1 MNNPDLDLAW
11 QLVQDT
17 GCNVFLTGKA
27 GTGKTTFLREL
38 VKKTHKRNVVLAPT
52 GIAAINARG
61 ATLHSFFQLPFGP
74 YIPGTDPRTSE
85 RNYKFSERKRRI
97 IRSLDLV
104 IIDEISMV
112 RADLLDCVDAVLRRY
127 RDRTRPFGG
136 VQLLLIGDL
145 QQLAPVAKQDEWE
158 MLRPYY
164 DTQYFFSSRALREV
178 GFVTVEL
185 RHVYRQSDERFIELL
200 NRVRNNQ
207 ADDAVLAALNAR
219 YMPGFS
225 PSQDEGYIRLTTH
238 NYQADNINQRE
249 LDKLDSEPHTYDAEI
264 WKEFPEMSYPTADA
278 LTLKVGAQV
287 MFVKNDPSPSKSY
300 FNGMIGTVVSMSKG
314 GVKVLPQGGH
324 EALAVVP
331 DTWENMRY
339 NLNSESHEIEEELIG
354 TFTQLPLKTAWA
366 ITVHKSQGLT
376 FERAI
381 IDVQHSFSHG
391 QTYVALSRCKSLE
404 GLVLSAPIPR
414 HAIITDNDVVGFTQR
429 IPEQIPTPDRLRD
442 MQREYYLQLIYELY
456 SFVPLRAALDAYV
469 RYADENLYRQC
480 PEELQQWREAQKQ
493 FEKQVL
499 QVAASFA
506 IQCQRLVMAG
516 YEYAE
521 DAFLQERCRKAAGWF
536 LEQLEQLSVATRTIH
551 VKTGNKAYAQRL
563 VELMAELLEQLRV
576 KRTLLNYVSHN
587 GFRQATYMRQRALV
601 ALGPDEESKPS
612 RATKSKTTRGKA
624 AAGGKSTASG
634 KGSAKGRAKSAQS
647 TASAHSAA
655 ETPLTSHRP
664 YDQKSEEPN
673 PYVGEEILGDYE
685 DINLD
690 YDGLPY

>member
-1 MNNPDLDLAW
+1 MMKNAELELAW
-11 QLVQDT
+11 QLVQGT

-38 VKKTHKRNVVLAPT
+38 VKKTRKRNVVLAPT

-74 YIPGTDPRTSE
+74 YIPGTDPRVSE

-145 QQLAPVAKQDEWE
+145 QQLAPVAKADEWE

-164 DTQYFFSSRALREV
+164 ATQYFFSSRALAEA

-185 RHVYRQSDERFIELL
+185 KQVYRQSDEYFIDLL

-207 ADDAVLAALNAR
+207 ADDTVLAALNAR
-219 YMPGFS
+219 YKPGFQ
-225 PSQDEGYIRLTTH
+225 PHEDEGYIRLTTH
-238 NYQADNINQRE
+238 NHQADTINQRE
-249 LDKLDSEPHTYDAEI
+249 LDKLVSESHTYHAEI
-264 WKEFPEMSYPTADA
+264 WKEFPEMSYPTAED
-278 LTLKVGAQV
+278 LELKVGAQV
-287 MFVKNDPSPSKSY
+287 MFIKNDPSPAKNY
-300 FNGMIGTVVSMSKG
+300 FNGMIGTVVQMSPSS
-314 GVKVLPQGGH
+314 VKVLPQGGKAAI
-324 EALAVVP
+324 EVVN

-339 NLNSESHEIEEELIG
+339 TLNAETHEIEEELIG
-354 TFTQLPLKTAWA
+354 TFSQLPLKTAWA

-381 IDVQHSFSHG
+381 IDVQYSFSHG

-414 HAIITDNDVVGFTQR
+414 HAIITDNDVVGFTRQ

-442 MQREYYLQLIYELY
+442 MQREYFLQLIYELY
-456 SFVPLRAALDAYV
+456 SFVPLRGALDAYI
-469 RYADENLYRQC
+469 RYADENLYRQQ
-480 PEELQQWREAQKQ
+480 PESLQQWREARQA
-493 FEKQVL
+493 FETQML
-499 QVAASFA
+499 QVASGFSL
-506 IQCQRLVMAG
+506 QCQRLVMAG
-516 YEYAE
+516 YDYAD

-536 LEQLEQLSVATRTIH
+536 LEHIEHLSEAARTI
-551 VKTGNKAYAQRL
+551 TMQTRNKAVAQRL
-563 VELMAELLEQLRV
+563 AELMAELLEQIRI
-576 KRTLLNYVSHN
+576 KRTLLDYVYHN
-587 GFRQATYMRQRALV
+587 GFRQDTYMHQRAL
-601 ALGPDEESKPS
+601 AFMGPDDKSKPS
-612 RATKSKTTRGKA
+612 RATKGKTTRGKST
-624 AAGGKSTASG
+624 GKAKTARTKSSATSPSTSSVDVTATH
-634 KGSAKGRAKSAQS
+634 AKNYQRAMEEAL
-647 TASAHSAA
+647 A
-655 ETPLTSHRP
+655 EENS
-664 YDQKSEEPN
+664 
-673 PYVGEEILGDYE
+673 YVGEDVMDDYTAI
-685 DINLD
+685 DIDLN